1 MLLGLALY
9 NSVHLDIHFPEIAYK
24 KLLNPKYEEDYGLEI
39 IEDLREIYPDEYR
52 TLKDILSTTENVE
65 DIELYFNIELESF
78 GEKVVE
84 ELVEEGHQTKVT
96 NDNRDYYCLLYAD
109 YLLNKHIQK
118 QFIPFRRGFYRVV
131 SGGIIEVVVPTC
143 RPSPA

>member
-1 MLLGLALY
+1 M
-9 NSVHLDIHFPEIAYK
+9 
-24 KLLNPKYEEDYGLEI
+24 
-39 IEDLREIYPDEYR
+39 
-52 TLKDILSTTENVE
+52 E

>member
-1 MLLGLALY
+1 M
-9 NSVHLDIHFPEIAYK
+9 
-24 KLLNPKYEEDYGLEI
+24 
-39 IEDLREIYPDEYR
+39 
-52 TLKDILSTTENVE
+52 E

-131 SGGIIEVVVPTC
+131 SGGIIEVVVLTC